1 MNNHIE
7 ATLEYWLPLADRDDA
22 IACYNVGV
30 ILQNQSN
37 IQSAIDYY
45 KKAIHLNPEL
55 VEAYNN
61 VGGIYKM
68 NGQLD
73 DALKYYLRALHIKP
87 DVADVNNNIGVILQT
102 QQNFK
107 EAIQFFNQALSL
119 EPANATIYYNLGLIF
134 EQQKK
139 LSEAATYHRKAFFL
153 DPQFVLAYWSSQMAV
168 IQQLCL
174 ENNATDQ
181 AIHEMNALSS
191 WMQEHHVKGEEVVG
205 FSLPFYLAYQEAN
218 HRDFLS
224 ACGDACVNLMR
235 YLQTDITTLHQPKQ
249 KIRIGIVSD
258 NLHHHSVWSA
268 VVKGWYQHLDK
279 QRFEIYTFNL
289 GDKRDA
295 EYELA
300 KQQSDVIFEQATD
313 VKLWRDLIIE
323 SEIDALIFPAIGM
336 NWKIHQ
342 LACLRMAPIQIT
354 SWGHPDT
361 SGLPTIDYYLSGDD
375 FEPIDAQAHYREKLV
390 RLPNLGACYEPLN
403 IESIEFDLTT
413 LGVDQDTRLLIAP
426 GKPFK
431 YDQQYDYIFP
441 EIAVLTQNTKIVFF
455 KSKPD
460 GLTEDLQRRMDK
472 AFTEKGLNVSDYVI
486 FIPAMRKARF
496 HGLMKK
502 AHVYLDTIG
511 FSGFNTAIQGIE
523 CGLPMITYEGS
534 FMRGRFGSAI
544 VRRLGLDELIA
555 YSPKEYI
562 EKAVKLASD
571 DVYREDIK
579 KRIQQR
585 ASLLYSDMSVVRGL
599 EEFIASVVER

>member
-1 MNNHIE
+1 MNSHIE
-7 ATLEYWLPLADRDDA
+7 STLEYWFPLAEQGDA
-22 IACYNVGV
+22 VACYNVGV
-30 ILQNQSN
+30 ILQSQSN

-45 KKAIHLNPEL
+45 QKAIHLNPEL

-61 VGGIYKM
+61 VGGIYKT

-73 DALKYYLRALHIKP
+73 EALKYYLRALHIKP
-87 DVADVNNNIGVILQT
+87 NVADINNNIGVILQT

-107 EAIQFFNQALSL
+107 EAIRFFNKALSL
-119 EPANATIYYNLGLIF
+119 EPDNATIYYNLGLIF

-139 LSEAATYHRKAFFL
+139 LSDAADCHEKAFLL
-153 DPQFVLAYWSSQMAV
+153 DPQFVLAYWSSQMAT

-174 ENNATDQ
+174 KSNVVEQAIKKTKKLLSWAKENN
-181 AIHEMNALSS
+181 
-191 WMQEHHVKGEEVVG
+191 VKGECVVG
-205 FSLPFYLAYQEAN
+205 YSLPFYLTYQEAN

-224 ACGDACVNLMR
+224 VCGDACVDLMH
-235 YLQTDITTLHQPKQ
+235 YLQVDITTPHKAKQ
-249 KIRIGIVSD
+249 KIRIGIISD

-279 QRFEIYTFNL
+279 ERFEIYTFSL

-295 EYELA
+295 EYEIA
-300 KQQSDVIFEQATD
+300 KQQSDVIFEKPAD
-313 VKLWRDLIIE
+313 VKQWRDLIIE

-336 NWKIHQ
+336 NYKIHQ
-342 LACLRMAPIQIT
+342 LACLRMAPIQMT

-361 SGLPTIDYYLSGDD
+361 SGLPTIDYYLTGDD
-375 FEPIDAQAHYREKLV
+375 FEPIDAQAHYREKLL

-403 IESIEFDLTT
+403 IESVEFDIKT
-413 LGVDQDTRLLIAP
+413 LEVDQDTRILIAP

-431 YDQQYDYIFP
+431 YDAQYDFIFP
-441 EIAVLTQNTKIVFF
+441 EIASRTVNTKIIFF

-460 GLTEDLQRRMDK
+460 GLTEDLQQRMAK
-472 AFTEKGLNVSDYVI
+472 VFTEKNLDVNDHVI

-496 HGLMKK
+496 HSLMKK

-511 FSGFNTAIQGIE
+511 FSGFNTAMQGIE
-523 CGLPMITYEGS
+523 CGLPIVTYEGL

-544 VRRLGLDELIA
+544 VRRLGLSELIT
-555 YSPKEYI
+555 YSPAEYI
-562 EKAVKLASD
+562 EKVVKLTND

-579 KRIQQR
+579 KRIQER
-585 ASLLYSDMSVVRGL
+585 ASQLYSDVGVVRCL
-599 EEFIASVVER
+599 EEFIRSAVKR